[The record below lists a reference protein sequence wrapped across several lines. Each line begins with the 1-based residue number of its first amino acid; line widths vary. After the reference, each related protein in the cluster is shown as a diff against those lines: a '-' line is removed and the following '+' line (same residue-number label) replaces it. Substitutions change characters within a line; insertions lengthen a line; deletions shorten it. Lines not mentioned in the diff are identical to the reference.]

1 MMDPREEIPPHLKAE
16 LRRRSEKAHEAEAHR
31 SLLPPAEAFEKWKAG
46 RLGSLDLSRCMR
58 ACLSEPLARLNG
70 KYRSSPYEYQV
81 AEAVVDGILD
91 RGEMSAEA
99 LECLAPALAV
109 YEGML
114 ASRRR
119 MS

>member
-1 MMDPREEIPPHLKAE
+1 
-16 LRRRSEKAHEAEAHR
+16 
-31 SLLPPAEAFEKWKAG
+31 
-46 RLGSLDLSRCMR
+46 MR